1 MGDRSR
7 FKFLP
12 AMLPMCCVIRATV
25 KIITLFFVTSLNNRC
40 ILICFCCNNVSFV
53 QLFLCFFCLS
63 LCLSVPH
70 AFLIFVSFEELFIC
84 SLCLSLCLFVCHSRL
99 THFCFLCGPFHL
111 FPLSFSLSICP
122 SLFPHFCFFSA
133 TFHLFPLSFSL
144 SVSFGEIFIFF
155 LCLPLFLYVL
165 SFFIT
170 VCLIFRLSF

>member
-53 QLFLCFFCLS
+53 QLFICSFVF
-63 LCLSVPH
+63 LSV
-70 AFLIFVSFEELFIC
+70 
-84 SLCLSLCLFVCHSRL
+84 
-99 THFCFLCGPFHL
+99 
-111 FPLSFSLSICP
+111 CP

-165 SFFIT
+165 SFFIS
-170 VCLIFRLSF
+170 VCLIFRLSLKSL